1 MRKSEE
7 MLFALLRAS
16 LHEREAETSFFVD
29 GTETDWNECYLLAK
43 KQGVMALA
51 WDGMLRLP
59 SQLHPN
65 MELKLQWGIKVEHLE
80 RKYQRYCKV
89 ATEITQL
96 YRQHDIATLHLKG
109 VGLSTFYPIP
119 SHREGGDID
128 IYTYSVNQNISDNEA
143 NALADTLM
151 QQQDIEVE
159 HHSYKHSNFFYKGIP
174 VENHKIFTN
183 VHSYKIANQVEA
195 ILKKYMNPQ
204 KALLPTGEIL
214 IPSPMF
220 NTLFVFFHAVQHY
233 ISGLSLHHLCDWA
246 VIIKHY
252 GVHFPE
258 EFTDKHLL
266 RTAAALT
273 TLCNH
278 LLGTSVEVKE
288 EKGFAD
294 FMLQEMLY
302 PKYKRPLPHS
312 KLEVIIY
319 KIKRFIYYQRFKKN
333 IFNQSSWKAFYF
345 SVKYHLL
352 HPHKIFN

>member
-1 MRKSEE
+1 MKVSEQL
-7 MLFALLRAS
+7 LFTLLRVS
-16 LHEREAETSFFVD
+16 LHGKEEFTLKDISEK
-29 GTETDWNECYLLAK
+29 DWKECFQLAQA
-43 KQGVMALA
+43 QGVMALA
-51 WDGMLRLP
+51 WDGILKLSLQP
-59 SQLHPN
+59 PL
-65 MELKLQWGIKVEHLE
+65 EIKLQWGVKVEVQEKKHL
-80 RKYQRYCKV
+80 RYCK
-89 ATEITQL
+89 AIQEISSFYKNHHIETMM
-96 YRQHDIATLHLKG
+96 LKG
-109 VGLSTFYPIP
+109 VGLSTLYPIP

-128 IYTYSVNQNISDNEA
+128 IYTFSGCKSMSDSEA
-143 NALADTLM
+143 NHLADTLM
-151 QQQDIEVE
+151 EQGHNIDVKKG
-159 HHSYKHSNFFYKGIP
+159 SKHSVFYYKGIP

-333 IFNQSSWKAFYF
+333 IFNQSSWKTFYF